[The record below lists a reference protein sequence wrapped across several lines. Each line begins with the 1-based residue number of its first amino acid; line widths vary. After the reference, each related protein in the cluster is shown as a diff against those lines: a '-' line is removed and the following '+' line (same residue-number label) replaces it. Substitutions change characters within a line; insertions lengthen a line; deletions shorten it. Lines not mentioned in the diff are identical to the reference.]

1 MRREVYGTYNLK
13 PKLYWRSLR
22 LAKRPFYFS
31 YSKYEVIYI
40 YSCPFTFQTSI
51 VTTRRVLE
59 RIVVRHVSQRTAWK
73 LLKGNKAS
81 LIFSS
86 VPTCGIWWVFLVFQ
100 STVLCIRLTPALYQ
114 YHHVGNFN
122 VLLQKSITMNLSNNH
137 PTGLK
142 KNLWTTCTLTF

>member
-1 MRREVYGTYNLK
+1 M
-13 PKLYWRSLR
+13 YWRSLR

-81 LIFSS
+81 LIFLSCPNLWHLMS
-86 VPTCGIWWVFLVFQ
+86 FLHI
-100 STVLCIRLTPALYQ
+100 SKYCAMHRLTPALYQ

-122 VLLQKSITMNLSNNH
+122 VLLQKSITMNLSSNN
-137 PTGLK
+137 PTCLK
-142 KNLWTTCTLTF
+142 KNLWTTCTHHVLELYNVL